1 MRVAAL
7 QMSSQRNL
15 DENLEQAAGLLDEAA
30 AAGVELAVL
39 PENFSYLG
47 AVDADRLAVAEAP
60 GSGPAQRFL
69 SAQARR
75 HGLWIVGGTIPIR
88 DGATARVHSRS
99 MLVAPDGG
107 VVAQYDKLH
116 LFDVVLPG
124 DAAETYRESDTT
136 LPGEAPV
143 VASTPFGPIGLTV
156 CYDLRFPA
164 LFHRLGVLGMDILV
178 VPAAFTV
185 PTGRAHWQPL
195 LVTRAF
201 ESLTFLI
208 AAGQWGE
215 HAGGRLTYGHSSIIS
230 PWGDVLA
237 QRAEGIGIVTADID
251 LASLR
256 GLRQKF
262 PVIRH
267 RREF

>member
-7 QMSSQRNL
+7 QMSSQRHL
-15 DENLEQAAGLLDEAA
+15 EDNLEQAARLLAEAA

-60 GSGPAQRFL
+60 GTGPAQDFL
-69 SAQARR
+69 SDQARR
-75 HGLWIVGGTIPIR
+75 HRLWIVGGTIPIR
-88 DGATARVHSRS
+88 DGGARVHSRS
-99 MLVAPDGG
+99 LLITPDGAAA
-107 VVAQYDKLH
+107 AQYDKLH
-116 LFDVVLPG
+116 LFDVVIPG
-124 DAAETYRESDTT
+124 VEAESYRESDTT
-136 LPGEAPV
+136 LPGAAPV
-143 VASTPFGPIGLTV
+143 AASTPLGRIGMTV

-164 LFHRLGVLGMDILV
+164 LFHRLGLAGMDILV

-201 ESLTFLI
+201 ESLTFVI
-208 AAGQWGE
+208 AAAQCGE

-230 PWGDVLA
+230 PWGEVLA
-237 QRAEGIGIVTADID
+237 QRADGIGVVAADID
-251 LASLR
+251 LALLSD
-256 GLRQKF
+256 LRQKF